1 MNRLE
6 IRRQAE
12 RDVDEQ
18 LKRVKSVRQ
27 TIGLLMQLAMLSFL
41 PALILFQLEYGIP
54 LIVMPACLLVAYIVF
69 RIGTK
74 LREMP

>member
-1 MNRLE
+1 MQIEDFVTHLLSKVN
-6 IRRQAE
+6 
-12 RDVDEQ
+12 
-18 LKRVKSVRQ
+18 SVRQ

-74 LREMP
+74 LRELP